1 MVFNL
6 KLPPISSL
14 VASLL
19 IVLRRSLLLIFTPY
33 KTMRKISLETDR
45 FQLVWIAFF
54 VGLYFHLIGI
64 EKIFIFLILFLC
76 TFLFIQAVGLSL
88 KKVSRGKSILF
99 TFGYGLLPTTIWFYL
114 SLALLYLLPPPR
126 TQSLQGKIFS
136 VLYVSFS
143 LSLLLWKI
151 ILTYL
156 AIRFSLKLGFYSTI
170 IALVFYILFIMV
182 LSYFGLTL
190 GLSRVPFI

>member
-1 MVFNL
+1 MVSNRR
-6 KLPPISSL
+6 LPSLSSII
-14 VASLL
+14 ASLL

-33 KTMRKISLETDR
+33 KTMRKISLENDKL
-45 FQLVWIAFF
+45 QLIWIALFI
-54 VGLYFHLIGI
+54 GLYFYLIGMG
-64 EKIFIFLILFLC
+64 KILTFLILFLC
-76 TFLFIQAVGLSL
+76 TFLFIQSVGLSL
-88 KKVSRGKSILF
+88 KKVARDTSILF
-99 TFGYGLLPTTIWFYL
+99 TFGYALLPTTIWFYL

-126 TQSLQGKIFS
+126 TQSLQGKVFS

-143 LSLLLWKI
+143 LSLLLWKV

-156 AIRFSLKLGFYSTI
+156 AIRFSLKLGFYSTLI
-170 IALVFYILFIMV
+170 VLFFYILFIMT